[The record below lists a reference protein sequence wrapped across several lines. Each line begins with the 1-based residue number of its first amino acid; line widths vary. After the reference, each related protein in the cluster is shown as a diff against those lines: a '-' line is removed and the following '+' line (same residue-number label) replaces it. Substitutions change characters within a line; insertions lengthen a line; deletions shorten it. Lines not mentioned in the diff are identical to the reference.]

1 MLKKLRLAGD
11 LDYFQQVLFKK
22 FKTGWDLEYS
32 RQVVFKKLTLAGGLD

>member
-11 LDYFQQVLFKK
+11 LDYFLQVLFKK